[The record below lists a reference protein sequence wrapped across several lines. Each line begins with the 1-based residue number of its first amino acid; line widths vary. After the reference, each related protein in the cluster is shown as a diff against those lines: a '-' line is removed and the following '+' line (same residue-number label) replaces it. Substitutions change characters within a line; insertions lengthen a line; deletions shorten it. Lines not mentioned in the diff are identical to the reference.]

1 MIYFFYGENQP
12 EKKKALAEL
21 LESQGF
27 ESSNLPF
34 VIGNDNWSESALEE
48 HALNSGLFAAK
59 NAIVLEN
66 IFVNKDA
73 KDFILEK
80 ISVLKD
86 SGNVFIF
93 LELKAPK
100 EILSLFK
107 KEAESVVSFEPEH
120 TGAVGREFNIFSL
133 TDAFG
138 KRDRKEAWII
148 FQKALSAEV
157 AAEEIQGILFWQIKS
172 MILSK
177 DKKADDMTI
186 KETGL
191 NPFVFKKSAAYSKN
205 FNSEELKNLSSNI
218 VLLYHD
224 AHRGL
229 LDLNIGLEKFI
240 LESL

>member
-12 EKKKALAEL
+12 KKKKALSEL

-27 ESSNLPF
+27 KNSNPSF
-34 VIGNDNWSESALEE
+34 WVGSDNWSESSIEE
-48 HALNSGLFAAK
+48 HALSSGLFSTK
-59 NAIVLEN
+59 NSIVLEN
-66 IFVNKDA
+66 IFENKDA
-73 KDFILEK
+73 KDFIFEK
-80 ISVLKD
+80 IKLLRD
-86 SGNVFIF
+86 SDNIFIF
-93 LELKAPK
+93 LETKPPK

-107 KEAESVVSFEPEH
+107 KEAVSAVSFEPEEMS
-120 TGAVGREFNIFSL
+120 TSGREFNIFAL

-138 KRDRKEAWII
+138 KRDKKEAWII
-148 FQKALSAEV
+148 FQKAVMAEV
-157 AAEEIQGILFWQIKS
+157 AAEEIQGVLFWQIKS

-177 DKKADDMTI
+177 DKKADDAGA

-191 NPFVFKKSAAYSKN
+191 NPFVFKKSVAYSKN
-205 FNSEELKNLSSNI
+205 FTSEELKNLSSEI
-218 VLLYHD
+218 VALYHD